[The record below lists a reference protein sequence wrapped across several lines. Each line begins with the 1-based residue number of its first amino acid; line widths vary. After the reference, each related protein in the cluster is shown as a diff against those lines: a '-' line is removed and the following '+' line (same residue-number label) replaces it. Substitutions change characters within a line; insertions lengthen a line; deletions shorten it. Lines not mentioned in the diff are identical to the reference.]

1 MNKILNIILLSV
13 LGMLTLHAQNIS
25 IRPNAEADTGSTS
38 GTASIISLSDDT
50 DTPLFSQLKEGEKGA
65 VLAVHIGTDDSN
77 VSARTIEPFN
87 ARLQNE
93 FPEQAFFSVSTS
105 TESLSRL
112 LNELAKDGFTHLLI
126 QASFI
131 VDDVEMSALRQEVNQ
146 LRSEFMDIRIGEPL
160 LSREDDCQTIVK
172 AISHAYGTKNANLL
186 LGEGTSLMTQAFNS
200 PYTFIQYAI
209 SSPSML
215 KQLKGNW
222 YVATLHG
229 YPTLHNAIERMQADK
244 QKRVNVITLLF
255 ADSSTIRNEVSE
267 TINQQLGAA
276 GFKTSASLHSL
287 GELPEV
293 IDTFIQH
300 ARHSA
305 THRSVS
311 PVEEKFS
318 KYILH

>member
-1 MNKILNIILLSV
+1 MNKILIIILLSV
-13 LGMLTLHAQNIS
+13 LGMLNLHAQNVS
-25 IRPNAEADTGSTS
+25 IRPYDEATSSAS
-38 GTASIISLSDDT
+38 GTASLSSQSDDT
-50 DTPLFSQLKEGEKGA
+50 DIPLFSQLKEGEKGA

-77 VSARTIEPFN
+77 VSAHTIDVLNEK
-87 ARLQNE
+87 LKNE
-93 FPEQAFFSVSTS
+93 FPEQAFFSVSTA

-126 QASFI
+126 QPSFI
-131 VDDVEMSALRQEVNQ
+131 VDDVEMSALRQEVRQ
-146 LRSEFMDIRIGEPL
+146 LYSEFMEIRIGEPL
-160 LSREDDCQTIVK
+160 LSSEDDCQTIVK
-172 AISHAYGTKNANLL
+172 VISKAYGTKNANLL
-186 LGEGTSLMTQAFNS
+186 IGEGTSLMTQAFNS

-222 YVATLHG
+222 YVATLYG

-244 QKRVNVITLLF
+244 LKRVNIITLLF

-267 TINQQLGAA
+267 TINQQLAAA
-276 GFKTSASLHSL
+276 GFKTSTSLHSL

-293 IDTFIQH
+293 IDTFIEH
-300 ARHSA
+300 ARHAA

-311 PVEEKFS
+311 PVEEKYS
-318 KYILH
+318 KTIGVR